1 MSKGNDAMSDCGRVS
16 ILTGGLG
23 VLLRLSGMLRA
34 CKVFLFP
41 LLLGNTMSMRGA
53 VFQFGGALM
62 ILVM

>member
-1 MSKGNDAMSDCGRVS
+1 MSKSNDAMSDCGRVT
-16 ILTGGLG
+16 ILTRSLR

-53 VFQFGGALM
+53 VL
-62 ILVM
+62 